1 MPSNIELIEVPVEEI
16 REGDRFV
23 KDGQFYWTARSHGE
37 LVTSRTK
44 EPLIRVTVQFVD
56 GGVED
61 RFWDRGTILGVE
73 R

>member
-1 MPSNIELIEVPVEEI
+1 MNNINNLEIPAEEI
-16 REGDRFV
+16 LSGDRFV

-37 LVTSRTK
+37 LVTSRTR
-44 EPLIRVTVQFVD
+44 EPLIRITVQFVD

-61 RFWDRGTILGVE
+61 RYWDPGTILEVE